1 MNKKQKQ
8 HQMIVPGN
16 GLAVNVVGTEK
27 HDIAIAIKT
36 WKRKVKTAGVLEITR
51 DRKEHIKNCVTK
63 RQEKNKAIYFQRIQD
78 LRDKN

>member
-8 HQMIVPGN
+8 HRMIVPGN
-16 GLAVNVVGTEK
+16 GLAVNVVGTET
-27 HDIAIAIKT
+27 HDVAYAIKT

-51 DRKEHIKNCVTK
+51 DKKEHVKNCVRQ